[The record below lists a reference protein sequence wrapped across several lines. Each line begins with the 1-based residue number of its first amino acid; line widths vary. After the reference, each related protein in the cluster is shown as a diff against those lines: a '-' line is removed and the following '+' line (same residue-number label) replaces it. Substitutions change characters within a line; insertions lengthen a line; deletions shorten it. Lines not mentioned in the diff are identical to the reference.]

1 MRSAR
6 YLDNGLAIHPTTYY
20 PLAHL
25 PGNRSPRADASV
37 HGKGNSPIDPPTE
50 VIATASGIY
59 VSFYDSG
66 SGRTRV
72 ERFDGGERGDGACC
86 LAGLSVAS
94 IFSLVERKPNPKISI
109 FAYPTIRRISLCAN
123 SQEAIGYLCCTFAGT
138 EYLLAQTTYPDFRLI
153 VWHWSTGERLATIE
167 ARNVDLTTIVCS
179 KDLSRLVAQLT
190 PSTGMLSVYRI
201 LACSRIVRLHRCLE
215 SRCERKPRILS
226 CCWFS
231 EAILLCCDEFGNV
244 WSVDYDE
251 TEEERRIQTI
261 FRTFQDEENGR
272 LRTNPV
278 LVAHAG
284 GVLITIDLS
293 STERDRDVQATF
305 YRKLSKD
312 RNEKWS
318 SIWSIS
324 LPSYPKHAESV
335 PRRDRILILG
345 ENGDLYEIFAPSHHR
360 PPRLEFLLRY
370 DAPYKTILPLSG
382 PHFAILN
389 RADRLTIVDASTG
402 SLVSSKELAHHGTV
416 VQLISHPSL
425 PLLASCSD
433 EGNCLLV
440 EADAPSSPKIASCV
454 HLQRETLDRVKFS
467 EGGRLLGVAASSIA
481 RLFLLTSNAK
491 VAVCLNVRRKVVDFL
506 VYETTNDDQSAAKV
520 LVLVG
525 ESNDSLAGREIQV
538 YACRFSGDF
547 YEHVDHQMKLSS
559 SFESLHY
566 GREGSHEILGV
577 PCLAKQLYRIE
588 LKNDFREAARLEAL
602 PSLHQIRGIAIS
614 AHRPSTN
621 LLTCGFDGLI
631 VFALFAAHH
640 RTEGGVDCAI
650 FTDAAIVSLGRNGD
664 LVGNKLPSPPSFD
677 DRRTLGRGDSRSTSF
692 TVRANED
699 WTEETWMEAANIR
712 RQSMYEE
719 TRLSILND
727 WNEVKNRVKELLD
740 ENEAAPE
747 NARLPISA
755 FDLDQEAR
763 KRKLAEARSKEE
775 LLVKDA
781 EERVA
786 RHDRASR
793 YFRETF
799 LDSLTVK
806 PRSIFSLFARSK
818 VTNYPLAKLAPE
830 DTDRLSWCRF
840 SMEMREMVSRYE
852 NSEDSRSSSSHP
864 GFVEILEACTVAEH
878 RERELKARFNE
889 RFEKT
894 RSRKKSEMRA
904 ANERVERTR
913 RIVDELASTFGVDAR
928 SNLLEDAPRWH
939 PIELLEEE
947 EEEEEEDPIVD
958 VKTEENEEG
967 TETEGDDFHREALQR
982 TMDGVL
988 EPRLEDNAK
997 RNIPVPDCLLRT
1009 KCATEEDVRAI
1020 ESYEKKL
1027 RVQEEDRGRYKTML
1041 EAELERIKEEFW
1053 KSAKAFDDELH
1064 ELSAEKMRTVERS
1077 ILAERL
1083 KKVQAILQHRRIVEG
1098 KREIQRKV
1106 ELELVP
1112 ATKEVRKLS
1121 EDCDLF
1127 EAAVAELRN
1136 RYESVRKGEKLVDG
1150 KFRAELADLKTSSTE
1165 EHLFRHYRRRPRL
1178 LEAGCSTSVAFLA
1191 ELASC
1196 LVEQRYSEIL
1206 PRECSAYLRRMDE
1219 LDRMPEGLSSRLE
1232 PDHWRAVCRL
1242 RRLKL
1247 EAETKARSCAIELA
1261 EAEQSLTFM
1270 RNACSIGRNTANRCK
1285 QEIERE
1291 EKSLADL
1298 SNDREVSLFLKAG
1311 QLYMEAKEACPRTD
1325 WEHAVFIPR
1334 EELTR
1339 ANEAIAEAERRRSV
1353 ALEKLENIE
1362 KTVALEEWRHARVK
1376 MTMEDL
1382 QEEAKDLELFKV
1394 RNDYRQRLSFFP
1406 SSFFTPRSIHV
1417 LASYTLQEIV
1427 EAVERERSKLKR
1439 TETETERWRRRN
1451 ARLTEEIDRSI
1462 AERCELADASRD
1474 PLRSRVAVFQRRR
1487 IKAIRRKARLA
1498 RLIEENAEELSSLK
1512 NRLEISK
1519 LRTYPTLRMKR

>member
-1 MRSAR
+1 MFLDRSS
-6 YLDNGLAIHPTTYY
+6 N
-20 PLAHL
+20 
-25 PGNRSPRADASV
+25 
-37 HGKGNSPIDPPTE
+37 
-50 VIATASGIY
+50 
-59 VSFYDSG
+59 
-66 SGRTRV
+66 V
-72 ERFDGGERGDGACC
+72 ERTNF
-86 LAGLSVAS
+86 SPKVAS

-167 ARNVDLTTIVCS
+167 ARNVDLTTIV
-179 KDLSRLVAQLT
+179 
-190 PSTGMLSVYRI
+190 
-201 LACSRIVRLHRCLE
+201 
-215 SRCERKPRILS
+215 
-226 CCWFS
+226 
-231 EAILLCCDEFGNV
+231 
-244 WSVDYDE
+244 
-251 TEEERRIQTI
+251 
-261 FRTFQDEENGR
+261 
-272 LRTNPV
+272 
-278 LVAHAG
+278 
-284 GVLITIDLS
+284 
-293 STERDRDVQATF
+293 
-305 YRKLSKD
+305 
-312 RNEKWS
+312 
-318 SIWSIS
+318 
-324 LPSYPKHAESV
+324 
-335 PRRDRILILG
+335 
-345 ENGDLYEIFAPSHHR
+345 
-360 PPRLEFLLRY
+360 
-370 DAPYKTILPLSG
+370 
-382 PHFAILN
+382 
-389 RADRLTIVDASTG
+389 
-402 SLVSSKELAHHGTV
+402 
-416 VQLISHPSL
+416 
-425 PLLASCSD
+425 
-433 EGNCLLV
+433 
-440 EADAPSSPKIASCV
+440 
-454 HLQRETLDRVKFS
+454 
-467 EGGRLLGVAASSIA
+467 
-481 RLFLLTSNAK
+481 
-491 VAVCLNVRRKVVDFL
+491 
-506 VYETTNDDQSAAKV
+506 
-520 LVLVG
+520 
-525 ESNDSLAGREIQV
+525 
-538 YACRFSGDF
+538 
-547 YEHVDHQMKLSS
+547 
-559 SFESLHY
+559 
-566 GREGSHEILGV
+566 
-577 PCLAKQLYRIE
+577 
-588 LKNDFREAARLEAL
+588 
-602 PSLHQIRGIAIS
+602 
-614 AHRPSTN
+614 
-621 LLTCGFDGLI
+621 
-631 VFALFAAHH
+631 
-640 RTEGGVDCAI
+640 
-650 FTDAAIVSLGRNGD
+650 
-664 LVGNKLPSPPSFD
+664 
-677 DRRTLGRGDSRSTSF
+677 TLGRGDSRSTSF

-840 SMEMREMVSRYE
+840 SMEMREMVSRLEDEAGE

-1394 RNDYRQRLSFFP
+1394 SRIAL
-1406 SSFFTPRSIHV
+1406 
-1417 LASYTLQEIV
+1417 
-1427 EAVERERSKLKR
+1427 ERCQRSKLEK
-1439 TETETERWRRRN
+1439 TSK
-1451 ARLTEEIDRSI
+1451 EE
-1462 AERCELADASRD
+1462 AERVEYA
-1474 PLRSRVAVFQRRR
+1474 
-1487 IKAIRRKARLA
+1487 RRKVTSTRSNW
-1498 RLIEENAEELSSLK
+1498 RK
-1512 NRLEISK
+1512 
-1519 LRTYPTLRMKR
+1519 